1 MTKTNDEVMEDLL
14 RAKRKGEKIFY
25 GASAASRTTPIENDH
40 VWDLNN
46 NVYLIRRRREY
57 IISISDRDKNNP
69 IIEYTD
75 NHWTRSDFGKTESG
89 EYILMREVYPEEME

>member
-57 IISISDRDKNNP
+57 IISISNRHEDDPAIAHTKNN
-69 IIEYTD
+69 
-75 NHWTRSDFGKTESG
+75 WTRSDFGRTESG
-89 EYILMREVYPEEME
+89 EYILMREVYPEEM